1 MSSRFFASLFILCF
15 FSLNAAAMN
24 GDNPFAKN
32 ESVEIGKE
40 VSWNID
46 KKNRL
51 ATKTGSDDKGNYY
64 HLQFNNKQLKLLVS
78 GDAAGASPKAFTQLE
93 VKDVAIDGEQ
103 SPIFK
108 WCLSNQEKHSRF
120 LQQGLSVKKNVCVV
134 NGSSGTFI
142 MSLNKDTLVALQKGS
157 TLSIM
162 LKPYRTPLDI
172 NYDITDFKDMY
183 VALNTSAA
191 PVAAVAAVASK
202 PAGAAKQ
209 AKKCKATA
217 PAKYKNIQPI
227 EYDCNNATARNTA
240 EAGMTKL
247 VNQEKAKE
255 QKIAADKEKQKKLAE
270 EKKQQELAAQLKQQE
285 LIAAEAAALAAS
297 EAKQA
302 QIGGEIA
309 EKMVN
314 MCKKYWDKGEH
325 RCYCQKYIDQ
335 APSAIQASSTC
346 K

>member
-32 ESVEIGKE
+32 ESVEIGKDI
-40 VSWNID
+40 SWNID
-46 KKNRL
+46 KKNKL

-78 GDAAGASPKAFTQLE
+78 GDAAGNSPKAFAQLE
-93 VKDVAIDGEQ
+93 VKDVQIDGEQ

-108 WCLSNQEKHSRF
+108 WCLSNQEEHIRF

-142 MSLNKDTLVALQKGS
+142 MNLNKDTLISLQKGS

-162 LKPYRTPLDI
+162 LKPYRTPLDL
-172 NYDITDFKDMY
+172 NYDITDFKEMY

-191 PVAAVAAVASK
+191 PTAAVVSK
-202 PAGAAKQ
+202 PAGTVKQ
-209 AKKCKATA
+209 AKTKKCKTTA
-217 PAKYKNIQPI
+217 PAKYINIQPI
-227 EYDCNNATARNTA
+227 EYDCNNATAKNTA
-240 EAGMTKL
+240 EAGMAKL
-247 VNQEKAKE
+247 VSQEKAKE
-255 QKIAADKEKQKKLAE
+255 QKIAADKERQKKLAE

-285 LIAAEAAALAAS
+285 LLAAEAAALAAS

-309 EKMVN
+309 EKMVS

>member
-1 MSSRFFASLFILCF
+1 
-15 FSLNAAAMN
+15 MN

-32 ESVEIGKE
+32 ESVEIGKNI
-40 VSWNID
+40 SWNID

-51 ATKTGSDDKGNYY
+51 ATKTGRDDKGNYY

-78 GDAAGASPKAFTQLE
+78 DDAAGASPKAFAQLE
-93 VKDVAIDGEQ
+93 VKDVEIDGEQ

-142 MSLNKDTLVALQKGS
+142 MNLNKDTLVSLQKGS

-162 LKPYRTPLDI
+162 LKPYRTPLDL

-191 PVAAVAAVASK
+191 PVAAVASK
-202 PAGAAKQ
+202 PVGAPKQ
-209 AKKCKATA
+209 AKTKKCKATA

-227 EYDCNNATARNTA
+227 VYDCNNATAKNTA

-309 EKMVN
+309 EKMVS